1 MQQQST
7 LAIAA
12 VMSLLAFLLPRRYF
26 LLPFVLTACLVPT
39 TQRIVIGGLDFTV
52 MRILVMVGVVRMFA
66 RGEVTQVKWHAFD
79 KMILVW
85 VFTGAFI
92 YSLQWMDSRAI
103 INRCGVLFDVVGMYW
118 LFRHNMR
125 DWEDIKRMGLF
136 FAACSFVMAA
146 LVAME
151 WTSGQNPYEALGS
164 IATKMR
170 SGRYRCQSSFPH
182 PVMLG
187 LFWATLVPIFIGL
200 AKVQPRKT
208 FYWAATGAAIFV
220 VCGTASS
227 TPVATLLYIL
237 LLLPLFPYRKY
248 GKQAF
253 YGLCGLLFLLHIFMK
268 APVWH
273 LIARANI
280 VGGSTGWH
288 RYHLIDESINHF
300 SEWAVMGVKQTVH
313 WGLGLRDVTNQYILE
328 GMRGGFITLVL
339 FVIVLA
345 MAIRTTLRYS
355 RRPLPRKQQWLGW
368 CIFVSILGHCL
379 SFIGV
384 AYFGQI
390 MMLLYLTYA
399 IVGFVYEKE
408 RQPVRKMRPV
418 AIQRRRVKRVPSVS
432 RTVPPRVV
440 PR

>member
-227 TPVATLLYIL
+227 TPVATLYIYPVAFTSISLPQIRQAGL
-237 LLLPLFPYRKY
+237 LRPLWSLVFIAYIYESAGLAFDCPGQYRRWFDRLASLPL
-248 GKQAF
+248 
-253 YGLCGLLFLLHIFMK
+253 
-268 APVWH
+268 
-273 LIARANI
+273 
-280 VGGSTGWH
+280 
-288 RYHLIDESINHF
+288 D
-300 SEWAVMGVKQTVH
+300 
-313 WGLGLRDVTNQYILE
+313 
-328 GMRGGFITLVL
+328 
-339 FVIVLA
+339 
-345 MAIRTTLRYS
+345 
-355 RRPLPRKQQWLGW
+355 
-368 CIFVSILGHCL
+368 
-379 SFIGV
+379 
-384 AYFGQI
+384 
-390 MMLLYLTYA
+390 
-399 IVGFVYEKE
+399 
-408 RQPVRKMRPV
+408 
-418 AIQRRRVKRVPSVS
+418 
-432 RTVPPRVV
+432 
-440 PR
+440 